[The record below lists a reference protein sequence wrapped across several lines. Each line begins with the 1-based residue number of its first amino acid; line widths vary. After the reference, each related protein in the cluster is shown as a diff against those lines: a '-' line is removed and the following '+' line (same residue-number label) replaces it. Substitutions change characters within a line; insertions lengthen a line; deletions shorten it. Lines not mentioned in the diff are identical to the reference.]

1 MTSIPGRTLAYFLA
15 TLLGGMMFIVF
26 IELVGALSPL
36 GHKSTMPG
44 QIFALAITA
53 LVTFCL
59 VGNAFRGLPPLT
71 LGSVMGSGMVLGWLL
86 KPAHAT
92 SSAVPQG
99 WVVAA
104 CVLAILGGALLGGT
118 LLRRLTSP
126 APTHP
131 PMTSAPE
138 ANPGNVLTSM
148 PARTIDASRTEPEV
162 EA

>member
-26 IELVGALSPL
+26 IELVGVLAPSGRQASMLS
-36 GHKSTMPG
+36 
-44 QIFALAITA
+44 QVFALAITA
-53 LVTFCL
+53 LATFCL
-59 VGNAFRGLPPLT
+59 VGNAFRGLPPLA

-99 WVVAA
+99 WAVAA
-104 CVLAILGGALLGGT
+104 CVLAILGGALLGGM
-118 LLRRLTSP
+118 LLRRLASP
-126 APTHP
+126 APLHP
-131 PMTSAPE
+131 PLSPAPE
-138 ANPGNVLTSM
+138 ASPGKTPTSM
-148 PARTIDASRTEPEV
+148 PAHAVDTRHTKPEV